1 MSGQSS
7 LDFQCFWIKEVPVKI
22 ILSSDEYGELIPAI
36 QQAVEKAGHECTYV
50 GPGPGEEKDWPVV
63 TSDAVARVASGEF
76 DEGIVMCWTGTGATI
91 AANKV
96 KGIRAALCG
105 DAETAKGARV
115 WNHANVLALS
125 MRKTSLPLARE
136 ILQSW
141 FETPYSSDDWNL
153 KQIQSIRDLESKA

>member
-1 MSGQSS
+1 M
-7 LDFQCFWIKEVPVKI
+7 KI

-36 QQAVEKAGHECTYV
+36 QKAAERAGHECTYV

-63 TSDAVARVASGEF
+63 TSGAVARVASGEF
-76 DEGIVMCWTGTGATI
+76 DEGIVICWTGTGATI

-105 DAETAKGARV
+105 DAETARGARV

-153 KQIQSIRDLESKA
+153 KQIQSISDLESKE